1 MVEGPVVV
9 VELVSLKYLIGII
22 MIPGGGAL
30 LSILWLLRI
39 IRAEQTSQH
48 ADIVELLK
56 MHHHADEHGFG
67 TGATNQM
74 VASIDRTQKALIH
87 YIKWGVEKMTGEAPP
102 PPVE

>member
-39 IRAEQTSQH
+39 IRSETLACGSSVQTIGICPTRWRTMVSQCPS
-48 ADIVELLK
+48 A
-56 MHHHADEHGFG
+56 A
-67 TGATNQM
+67 
-74 VASIDRTQKALIH
+74 R
-87 YIKWGVEKMTGEAPP
+87 
-102 PPVE
+102 